1 VAAADAAGDVLGEA
15 TSGGLG
21 GALVAPLGSAGG
33 LGGTVAAGLGNAA
46 TVGTLSVPPSWTA
59 AAPLASPLG
68 SALGGTPM
76 VAPPPA
82 VAAGM
87 PGMPFGTMGGQ
98 GFGRAVPQYGFRPNF
113 VARPP
118 AAG

>member
-1 VAAADAAGDVLGEA
+1 
-15 TSGGLG
+15 
-21 GALVAPLGSAGG
+21 
-33 LGGTVAAGLGNAA
+33 
-46 TVGTLSVPPSWTA
+46 
-59 AAPLASPLG
+59 
-68 SALGGTPM
+68 
-76 VAPPPA
+76 
-82 VAAGM
+82 AAGM